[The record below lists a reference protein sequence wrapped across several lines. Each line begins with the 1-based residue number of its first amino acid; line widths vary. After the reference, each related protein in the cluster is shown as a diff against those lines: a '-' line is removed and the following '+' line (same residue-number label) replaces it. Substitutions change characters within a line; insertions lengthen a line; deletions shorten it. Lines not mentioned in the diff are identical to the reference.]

1 MKYLHQPVLV
11 HEVVRYLVTLS
22 DGLYV
27 DGTVGCGGHSEAIGR
42 KITAQGR
49 LICLDRDPEAI
60 RISRER
66 LSPLRERVTLARAN
80 YAELNGVLQDLRFKE
95 VNGVFLDLGMSSYQ
109 LEYSRRGFSFSR
121 DEPLDMR
128 MDPDDDLSAYQLV
141 NNLSQRDLERILR
154 NYGEEKMARSIA
166 KSIDRERRK
175 EPIDSSLHLANLIR
189 SVVPRSHR
197 PGAKHPAT
205 RTFQAIRIAVNRE
218 LENLDEFLDKVPSL
232 ISKGGRLVILAYHSL
247 EDRMVKKAIIDWE
260 RGCSCPPDLPRCA
273 CGKKPLFKRLH
284 KRAIKPDQQ
293 EIEDNPRARSAIL
306 RAAERI

>member
-1 MKYLHQPVLV
+1 MKYPHQPVLI

-42 KITAQGR
+42 KVTAQGR

-128 MDPDDDLSAYQLV
+128 MDPDDELSAYQLV
-141 NNLSQRDLERILR
+141 NNLSRRDLERILR

-175 EPIDSSLHLANLIR
+175 KPIDSSLRLANLIQ
-189 SVVPRSHR
+189 SVVPRSHH

-218 LENLDEFLDKVPSL
+218 LENLDEFLDKMPSL
-232 ISKGGRLVILAYHSL
+232 ISKGGRLVILTYHSL

-260 RGCSCPPDLPRCA
+260 KGCSCPPDLPRCA

-293 EIEDNPRARSAIL
+293 EVEDNPRARSAIL

>member
-128 MDPDDDLSAYQLV
+128 MDPDDELSAYQLV
-141 NNLSQRDLERILR
+141 NNLSRRDLERILR

-175 EPIDSSLHLANLIR
+175 KPIDSSLHLANLIR

-218 LENLDEFLDKVPSL
+218 LENLDAFLDKVPSL
-232 ISKGGRLVILAYHSL
+232 ISKGGRLVILTYHSL

-260 RGCSCPPDLPRCA
+260 KGCSCPPDLPRCA

-293 EIEDNPRARSAIL
+293 EVEDNPRARSAIL